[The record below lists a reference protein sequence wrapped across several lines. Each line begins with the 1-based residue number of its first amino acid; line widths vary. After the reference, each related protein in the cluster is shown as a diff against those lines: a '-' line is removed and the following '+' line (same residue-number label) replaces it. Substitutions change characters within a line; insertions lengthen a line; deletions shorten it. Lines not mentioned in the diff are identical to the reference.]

1 MQNEH
6 LRKNKKVQ
14 AVSFVLMVSIILA
27 TMFIKQH
34 SMFDVLMAFIMGAV
48 MYAAVYYYDVVAA
61 YRFQTGKRQ
70 RKRARIG

>member
-1 MQNEH
+1 MI
-6 LRKNKKVQ
+6 LC
-14 AVSFVLMVSIILA
+14 VSIILS

-48 MYAAVYYYDVVAA
+48 MYAAVYYYDVVGA
-61 YRFQTGKRQ
+61 YRFQTSKRQ